1 LPDYLKIE
9 QNRSMQHITKFL
21 LFLVVIGT
29 LSCQSK
35 KDKVIVRIDKA
46 VMSSSVIGKAVQLID
61 VRTTREYN
69 SGHIDESINFDLSKQ
84 ATFIKQIET
93 LNKDQPVYLYCAYG
107 VRSAYAAKIMES
119 KGFTKIYDYSG
130 GYNDWIGN

>member
-1 LPDYLKIE
+1 
-9 QNRSMQHITKFL
+9 MQHITKFL

-35 KDKVIVRIDKA
+35 KDKVIVRIDKT

-84 ATFIKQIET
+84 ATFIQQIET
-93 LNKDQPVYLYCAYG
+93 LKKDQPVYLYCAYG